1 MIHTE
6 FGAGLDT
13 ELQHRVDT
21 LARLVRG
28 TPRFID
34 ALRAWLGFDVVR
46 VPRVPDVEHALAER
60 DALLL
65 DVPSGTTVIRR
76 DGYLVA
82 ALGGAPFRV
91 AEGGALVRTAELG
104 LDLEQKAELRSGMT
118 PLGQILRDAH
128 RATHYACRVDGAPV
142 DDQPALRSRATL
154 LRGGRPVVLVW
165 EAVLWKALTHR
176 VPGQLPGYAQVPV
189 RVGVA

>member
-34 ALRAWLGFDVVR
+34 ALRAWLGFDVAQ
-46 VPRVPDVEHALAER
+46 VPRAPDAEHALAER
-60 DALLL
+60 DALL
-65 DVPSGTTVIRR
+65 DVPPGTTVIRR

-82 ALGGAPFRV
+82 ALGGAPSRV
-91 AEGGALVRTAELG
+91 AEVTALVRTAGVG
-104 LDLEQKAELRSGMT
+104 LDLEQKAALRSGTT
-118 PLGQILRDAH
+118 PLGQILCDAH
-128 RATHYACRVDGAPV
+128 RATHYAYRVDGAPV

-189 RVGVA
+189 RVGVG